1 MIFKSLDTI
10 PAKIFYKI
18 IGSGDVSLLSD
29 ESTPI
34 KELEVIWEEI
44 QTENE
49 ALNPNQNKII
59 KTSAKIESLLAK
71 MESIK
76 HAVYYLKIKDDVELK
91 DLLKYH
97 GYKYE
102 NKADLDRILLQSDG
116 INDTI
121 DKLRLKLPKES
132 QYKNNIPFDEMVLS
146 AGVIAG
152 VGYIDTNTITKT
164 QLDGILKITES
175 KIKSKIK
182 ESGKGK

>member
-18 IGSGDVSLLSD
+18 MGNGDVSLLSD

-34 KELEVIWEEI
+34 NELEVIWEEI
-44 QTENE
+44 QAEDE
-49 ALNPNQNKII
+49 VLNSEQNKRI
-59 KTSAKIESLLAK
+59 KTYSKIESLLAK
-71 MESIK
+71 LESIK
-76 HAVYYLKIKDDVELK
+76 HAVYYLKIKDDVELR
-91 DLLKYH
+91 DLLKSH

-102 NKADLDRILLQSDG
+102 TKEDLDRILLQSDG

-121 DKLRLKLPKES
+121 DKLRLKLPKEN
-132 QYKNNIPFDEMVLS
+132 QNKKNIPFDEMVLS

-175 KIKSKIK
+175 KIKA
-182 ESGKGK
+182 SGKGK

>member
-1 MIFKSLDTI
+1 MIYKSLDTI

-18 IGSGDVSLLSD
+18 MGNGDVSLLSNEEID
-29 ESTPI
+29 I

-44 QTENE
+44 QAEDE
-49 ALNPNQNKII
+49 ELNPNQAKAI
-59 KTSAKIESLLAK
+59 KNYSKIESLLAK
-71 MESIK
+71 LESIK
-76 HAVYYLKIKDDVELK
+76 HAVFYLKIKEDQELK
-91 DLLKYH
+91 ELLKSF
-97 GYKYE
+97 GYTYE

-121 DKLRLKLPKES
+121 DKLRLKLPKVDTN
-132 QYKNNIPFDEMVLS
+132 KLKLPFDEMVLS

-175 KIKSKIK
+175 KIKA
-182 ESGKGK
+182 SGKGK